1 MTTEPVSDD
10 GRQPS
15 QNETSKGHAPA
26 SMAQPPSNK
35 QRTGPATDSVA
46 EPPLNGTTK
55 LPADPTDTSSL
66 QDRPQ
71 ASPAPGHGHQ
81 QNGLGSKA
89 PLADSQQ
96 GRQTTVFD
104 AVISCVGNYTEPN
117 LPEVGCQQCY
127 WAEGSL

>member
-1 MTTEPVSDD
+1 MTTEPVTDD
-10 GRQPS
+10 AGQSS
-15 QNETSKGHAPA
+15 QINTSKGHATT
-26 SMAQPPSNK
+26 SMAQPPSTK

-55 LPADPTDTSSL
+55 LLAAPTKSSSL
-66 QDRPQ
+66 EDQPQ
-71 ASPAPGHGHQ
+71 ASLAPGHGHH

-89 PLADSQQ
+89 PIADLQQ